1 MAVIHRKDVE
11 SVARKMEAFAKDLPE
26 QEQNVLGWILSRAES
41 GSNPELSDTD
51 LDAVSGGQAL
61 SSQLAS
67 SLGFGGAENESITVS
82 WSKSFQDAGV
92 GARTDV

>member
-11 SVARKMEAFAKDLPE
+11 SVAKKMEAFAKDLPE

-41 GSNPELSDTD
+41 GSNPELSDSD
-51 LDAVSGGQAL
+51 LDAVSGGQSL

-67 SLGFGGAENESITVS
+67 SLGFGAENESITVS
-82 WSKSFQDAGV
+82 WSKSFQDASV
-92 GARTDV
+92 GRTNV